1 MLHCR
6 HLNADEFQYVANGSN
21 IEIGNFLQDG
31 AKHSF
36 PVDSMQAGWPCTT
49 TLFNATERNAEG
61 LHRDVSRSAEEK
73 LQNPCATLSSDS

>member
-36 PVDSMQAGWPCTT
+36 PVDSMQAGWPCTAIF
-49 TLFNATERNAEG
+49 FNASKRNAEG
-61 LHRDVSRSAEEK
+61 LHQNVIGSAEGK
-73 LQNPCATLSSDS
+73 LQNLCATLSSDS